1 MKIDLIPYAGLGNRM
16 RVIASVYKF
25 SLDNACELVVHW
37 NREKGLNA
45 SFYKLFKP
53 IDGLRILDSRLAD
66 FFINNN
72 PCSYNLQL
80 PKFIDSIARRKSF
93 YSIGINQIDQI
104 VNGSDESVLVS
115 SYSQQGDLYPLSKLF
130 IPTDEIMEII
140 NSVKRR
146 FGKTTIGCH
155 IRRTDNKQAQECS
168 TVEMFNRKFN
178 ELFENEPDAKIFLCT
193 DDIIVKQEIVGKYGN
208 ERVLTYDSTL
218 NRHSF
223 EGIRDAVVELYTLAS
238 TDKIWGSFY
247 SSYTEMASELY
258 GTELE
263 IIK

>member
-1 MKIDLIPYAGLGNRM
+1 MKIDLVPYAGLGNRM

-25 SLDNACELVVHW
+25 SLDNACDLVVHW
-37 NREKGLNA
+37 NKEYGLNA

-53 IDGLRILDSRLAD
+53 VDGLKILDSRLVD

-72 PCSYNLQL
+72 PCSYNLHL

-93 YSIGINQIDQI
+93 YSIGINQLNQI
-104 VNGSDESVLVS
+104 ANESDSVLVS

-140 NSVKRR
+140 NSVKGR

-168 TVEMFNRKFN
+168 TLEMFNRKFD
-178 ELFENEPDAKIFLCT
+178 ELFESEPSAKIFLCT
-193 DDIIVKQEIVGKYGN
+193 DDIIVKQEIIRKYGD
-208 ERVLTYDSTL
+208 ERIITYDSTL

-223 EGIRDAVVELYTLAS
+223 EGIRDAVVELYILAS